1 VSHRRARVA
10 QELREELA
18 GLIQRE
24 VRDPRL
30 EFVTIIDVELSPD
43 YSFARVFW
51 RGVGNPEDAERAL
64 DHARPYLRRLLASRV
79 RLRRVPELDFR
90 RDTSLERGARVEA
103 ILAELEAERRARA
116 TPPPDEAKDGPG
128 MNDEKARGA
137 PGMRGRAAR
146 GARAAR
152 SQED

>member
-30 EFVTIIDVELSPD
+30 EFVTIVDVELAPD
-43 YSFARVFW
+43 FTLARVFW
-51 RGVGNPEDAERAL
+51 RSVGNPEDVERAL
-64 DHARPYLRRLLASRV
+64 DHAVPYLRRLLAARM
-79 RLRRVPELDFR
+79 RLRRVPELAFR
-90 RDTSLERGARVEA
+90 RDHSLERGARVEA

-116 TPPPDEAKDGPG
+116 TPAPDEANDGPDMHG
-128 MNDEKARGA
+128 RTARGA
-137 PGMRGRAAR
+137 AR
-146 GARAAR
+146 R
-152 SQED
+152 QDD